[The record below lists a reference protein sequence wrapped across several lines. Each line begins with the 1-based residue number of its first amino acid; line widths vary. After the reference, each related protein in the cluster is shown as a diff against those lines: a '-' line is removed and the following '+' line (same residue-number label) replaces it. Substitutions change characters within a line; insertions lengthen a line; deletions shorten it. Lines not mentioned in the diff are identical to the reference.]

1 METKSFLVL
10 GTVGIMI
17 GVLFVSGPG
26 FSTQQLTGMNINSA
40 IATSQASS
48 EKKFTDYFDLEN
60 CTLSTTG
67 TNPYFILEPGYQL
80 VFEGEGDK
88 GPVNVTST
96 VLNQTKVVG
105 DGLVAR
111 LVEEKTVNAQ
121 TGDLIEITNDYFAI
135 CKETNSVIYL
145 GESIDDYENGKVVG
159 HEGAWVHG
167 SDNARAGMI
176 MPGTILMGSR
186 YYQEIA
192 PDVAMDKAEIVG
204 VNETVNVPA
213 GSFSGVIHMKET
225 SDLEPSSTAEENL
238 HAPGVGQ
245 VIDGDTKLVSYGY
258 AK

>member
-1 METKSFLVL
+1 METKLFFVL
-10 GTVGIMI
+10 GTMSILI

-26 FSTQQLTGMNINSA
+26 LSTQQLTGMNINSA
-40 IATSQASS
+40 IAASQTSS
-48 EKKFTDYFDLEN
+48 EKKYTDSFDLKN
-60 CTLSTTG
+60 CTFSTTG
-67 TNPYFILEPGYQL
+67 SNPYFILEPGYQL
-80 VFEGEGDK
+80 VFAGEGDN
-88 GPVNVTST
+88 GPINVTST

-105 DGLVAR
+105 DGIVGR

-167 SDNARAGMI
+167 SDKARAGMI

-213 GSFSGVIHMKET
+213 GSFSGVVHMKET
-225 SDLEPSSTAEENL
+225 SDLEPAATAEENL